1 MGSDKVYILIVLY
14 GAKLNSC
21 FCARIVKFGG
31 ETKNPT
37 FQPILCKFMFL
48 KERGIQYH
56 ALLFVFLWYGNKRTG
71 HEDGSTLFSDLI

>member
-14 GAKLNSC
+14 GAKLDSC

-31 ETKNPT
+31 ETRSPT
-37 FQPILCKFMFL
+37 FPPILCKFMFL

-56 ALLFVFLWYGNKRTG
+56 ALLFVLGMGISELATRTVPLY
-71 HEDGSTLFSDLI
+71 SVA